1 MSWPAE
7 SSGPVQSAC
16 IIQITFLLLLSEN
29 SLADVLAFFPLSAVI
44 RAGTKAAEGV
54 SAADMAK
61 RERVGRLGASL
72 RDLHDFVQISK

>member
-1 MSWPAE
+1 MPPCPGQHSPL
-7 SSGPVQSAC
+7 GPVQRGC

-29 SLADVLAFFPLSAVI
+29 SLADVLAFFPLFAVI

-61 RERVGRLGASL
+61 RERVGRLGTSL
-72 RDLHDFVQISK
+72 QVLHDFL

>member
-1 MSWPAE
+1 MPLCPGQHSPL
-7 SSGPVQSAC
+7 GPVQRAC

-29 SLADVLAFFPLSAVI
+29 SLADVLAFFPLFAVI

-61 RERVGRLGASL
+61 RERVGRLGTSL
-72 RDLHDFVQISK
+72 QVLHDLL